1 MSFEYSRICII
12 AAIVN
17 SEKNVCNVIMDD
29 INSVF
34 PLSCLA
40 RIYADGA
47 VGIDENI
54 INILNDKLLKPSII
68 PIKYMIIGN
77 KINLQIE
84 DIKMSNLTSLKPLM
98 LNPTPTERSPIG
110 SAAKLKI

>member
-1 MSFEYSRICII
+1 
-12 AAIVN
+12 
-17 SEKNVCNVIMDD
+17 MDD

-34 PLSCLA
+34 PPNCLA

-47 VGIDENI
+47 VGIEENI
-54 INILNDKLLKPSII
+54 IKILNDKLLKPSII

-77 KINLQIE
+77 RINLQIE
-84 DIKMSNLTSLKPLM
+84 DTKMSNLTSLKPLM

-110 SAAKLKI
+110 SAAKLKM